1 MTDLSTI
8 DWRALCAE
16 LVDELDFQSSHHS
29 AIDLKARAR
38 AALAQ
43 PEPSARR
50 PKPPSLKEKALEML
64 ERVPTH
70 DSDGRWYGL
79 DLSLIRHA
87 LEQLDDD

>member
-1 MTDLSTI
+1 MTDLSPT

-43 PEPSARR
+43 PEQQQEAD
-50 PKPPSLKEKALEML
+50 
-64 ERVPTH
+64 H
-70 DSDGRWYGL
+70 D
-79 DLSLIRHA
+79 
-87 LEQLDDD
+87 